1 MSAEVN
7 SRALEGKSREEL
19 LDLARTYKWWHS
31 IDLGEMVTSGVTGR
45 WPLTERAFDGID
57 FSGKKVLDI
66 GCWDGIWSFEAEKR
80 GASEVYSV
88 DLVSQR
94 AWSEQKTY
102 QLAHKLLGSKARY
115 YPNLSVYDIGRLGL
129 TDFDVVIYCGIY
141 YHLQEPLRAFA
152 ALREVM
158 AEGGLMIVE
167 GPAVDGTDRVFA
179 DFSARTWFAEDPTNW
194 WIPSMPCLREW
205 LDCSF
210 LDVMAEFSG
219 NRNLAAPPAS
229 HTPRSPARP
238 LAPAPPAPPI
248 SILRRLRRRFT
259 AATRGPVTP
268 PPSPVVAETQ
278 DRISLIARATS
289 PAERLA
295 KRVRRQGL
303 PALSSVPGVT
313 PEAVAGFADAATSY
327 HQAQPWQRI
336 RPDRTIRLDCASY
349 SKEPAFL
356 MVLGLRTVNSGL
368 VVFFQRPGLSL
379 TLQGALLGELITW
392 PPFLAAIFDG
402 RAGRPAGE
410 AEAVFNDGHG
420 YTQTPPDTLRRPR
433 SGELLLLEGCL
444 RAVPGFIERHDGA
457 VPATEDVSV
466 AVTSGTLQMT
476 LSWVVEGDREL

>member
-1 MSAEVN
+1 MNGRV
-7 SRALEGKSREEL
+7 LEGKSREEL
-19 LDLARTYKWWHS
+19 FDLARAYKWWHS

-45 WPLTERAFDGID
+45 WPLTERAFDQVD
-57 FSGKKVLDI
+57 FTGKKVLDI

-115 YPNLSVYDIGRLGL
+115 YPNLSVYDIGRLGV

-158 AEGGLMIVE
+158 SEGGLMIVE

-210 LDVMAEFSG
+210 LDVTAEFSG
-219 NRNLAAPPAS
+219 NRNFAPPPAS
-229 HTPRSPARP
+229 HTPRSPAPP
-238 LAPAPPAPPI
+238 LAPAPPAPPA
-248 SILRRLRRRFT
+248 SVLRRLRRRFT
-259 AATRGPVTP
+259 AAARALVTP
-268 PPSPVVAETQ
+268 PPSPAVAETQ

-303 PALSSVPGVT
+303 PALSSVPDVT
-313 PEAVAGFADAATSY
+313 PEAVAGFAEAATRY

-336 RPDRTIRLDCASY
+336 RPDRTIKLDCASY

-356 MVLGLRTVNSGL
+356 MVLGHRTADSGL

-379 TLQGALLGELITW
+379 TLQGALLGDLITW
-392 PPFLAAIFDG
+392 PAFLAAIFDG
-402 RAGRPAGE
+402 RASQPPRD
-410 AEAVFNDGHG
+410 AEAVFNAGHD
-420 YTQTPPDTLRRPR
+420 YTQTPPNTLRRPR

-444 RAVPGFIERHDGA
+444 RAVPGFIERHGGA
-457 VPATEDVSV
+457 VSGTEDVSV